1 MEIDKENDEKW
12 SFDRDKK
19 PRRLQKQLQL
29 HLILS
34 IQEKTS
40 RKKKVDRVQ
49 KFAKLKM
56 YLALFYAYL
65 MN

>member
-19 PRRLQKQLQL
+19 PWRLQKQLQL

-40 RKKKVDRVQ
+40 RKK
-49 KFAKLKM
+49 
-56 YLALFYAYL
+56 
-65 MN
+65 